1 MRKIVLTL
9 TMFLPVFLSACT
21 EEIPEVQEPEFKE
34 ILPEDLITM
43 DILDE
48 YMERLDVQYVDL
60 RNMEAKFRSGYI
72 DGFELIP
79 FFDYLDNRAF
89 IRDGGYDFTPDQI
102 IDENLL
108 RSLFDEDKAIFL
120 YADGCIRSNYIKEV
134 LHHLGYERV
143 YVLGGYYEYNGGY
156 NILGDGLFELGS
168 SDYLSLLLGDGTEY
182 HISVRYEM
190 SRIITDIRI
199 DITDASGISYRS
211 PDYSEINYN
220 EQLTILE
227 NYIVADFITVYD
239 LYQLISSSESNSYHQ
254 IEGYTLGYDEN
265 LLALFYKL
273 YTE

>member
-1 MRKIVLTL
+1 MKKLVLIQTIFFMLFL
-9 TMFLPVFLSACT
+9 TGCET
-21 EEIPEVQEPEFKE
+21 EIPVENEPELIE
-34 ILPEDLITM
+34 IRPDELITM
-43 DILDE
+43 DILDN

-102 IDENLL
+102 TDEHLL
-108 RSLFDEDKAIFL
+108 RSFFHQEKAIFL
-120 YADGCIRSNYIKEV
+120 YADGCIRSNYLKDV

-143 YVLGGYYEYNGGY
+143 YVLGGYYEYDGNY

-168 SDYLSLLLGDGTEY
+168 SDYLSLILEDGTEY

-190 SRIITDIRI
+190 SRVITDIRI
-199 DITDASGISYRS
+199 DITDPDGVSYRS
-211 PDYSEINYN
+211 TGYSEINYN
-220 EQLTILE
+220 QQLTILE
-227 NYIVADFITVYD
+227 DYIISDLITIYD
-239 LYQLISSSESNSYHQ
+239 LYHLISSDEMNSYHQ
-254 IEGYTLGYDEN
+254 IDGYTLGYDDN
-265 LLALFYKL
+265 LLTLFYKI